1 MYQFITGP
9 LLWLSFTIFFVGCFT
24 HVVLYIKDLDEAL
37 DRVSYTTHIGWAI
50 RGALWSLISW
60 MVPFGTRSWRV
71 KPVYTL
77 MFYLF
82 HIGAVI
88 APLFL
93 SAHAVILESR
103 WGISVP
109 TLPDVV
115 ADWLTVGVIVAAVG
129 VVIRRFILPEVRILT
144 TDRELGALFIAVAP
158 FVTGCMAYHQVGDS
172 TYWTLAHILSGELLL
187 VAIPFTKLSHLVLF
201 FCSRVQIGIDF
212 GTKRGGMK
220 SVGMPV

>member
-9 LLWLSFTIFFVGCFT
+9 VLWLSFSIFFIGCLV
-24 HVVLYIKDLDEAL
+24 HVVLYVKNLDGTL
-37 DRVSYTTHIGWAI
+37 DRVAYGSNVGWGV
-50 RGALWSLISW
+50 RGALYSLFFWIL
-60 MVPFGTRSWRV
+60 PFGTRSWRV

-82 HIGAVI
+82 HIGAVM

-93 SAHAVILESR
+93 SAHAVILKSR

-109 TLPDVV
+109 TLPDAV
-115 ADWLTVGVIVAAVG
+115 ADWMTVGVMAAALMMVA
-129 VVIRRFILPEVRILT
+129 RRFALPEVRVLT
-144 TDRELGALFIAVAP
+144 TSRELGALFLAVAP
-158 FVTGCMAYHQVGDS
+158 FATGYIAYHQMGDPAF
-172 TYWTLAHILSGELLL
+172 WTLAHIISGEVLL
-187 VAIPFTKLSHLVLF
+187 VAIPLTKLSHVVLF
-201 FCSRVQIGIDF
+201 FCSRIQIGIDF